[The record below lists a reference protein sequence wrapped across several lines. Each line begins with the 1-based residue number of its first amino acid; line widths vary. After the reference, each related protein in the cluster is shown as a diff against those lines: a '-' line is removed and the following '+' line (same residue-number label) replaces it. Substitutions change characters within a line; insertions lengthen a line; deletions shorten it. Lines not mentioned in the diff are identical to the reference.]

1 MTLTIFKND
10 EFKNVGFCLTEQI
23 FNGEFLR
30 KEIADVYHYGIQA
43 GWRKEVSMTRDNI
56 STIQQIMLLN
66 EKKANLDRFQWT
78 VFDVLKENDW
88 YNGQGVKM
96 TTIDDEIKKI
106 DGEIES
112 ALNRLK

>member
-10 EFKNVGFCLTEQI
+10 EFKNVGFSLTEEI
-23 FNGEFLR
+23 FNGKFMR
-30 KEIADVYHYGIQA
+30 KEFAHVYHYGIQA
-43 GWRKEVSMTRDNI
+43 GWNKDVAITRDNI
-56 STIQQIMLLN
+56 DTIKHIMLLN
-66 EKKANLDRFQWT
+66 EKKANLEKFQWM